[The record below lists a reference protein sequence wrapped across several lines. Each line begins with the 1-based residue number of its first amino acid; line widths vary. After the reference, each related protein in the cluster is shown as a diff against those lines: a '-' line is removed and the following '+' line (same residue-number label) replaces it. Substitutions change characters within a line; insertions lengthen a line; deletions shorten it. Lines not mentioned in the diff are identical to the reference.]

1 MKVVAAYL
9 LAVLGGNANPDAA
22 AINKI
27 LSSVGIEAKGENV
40 DKLIAQLKGKNV
52 EDVIAEGT
60 KKLAALPA
68 GGAAVA
74 SAPAK
79 QEAVKEAP
87 KEDKKKK
94 EEPKEEEDEVSQ
106 FFLNYDIYKFQRI
119 WASDFSIKRTS
130 LFCSWQKGQ
139 YKNNNKI

>member
-9 LAVLGGNANPDAA
+9 LAVLGGHANPDAA

-27 LSSVGIEAKGENV
+27 LSSVGIEAKAENV
-40 DKLIAQLKGKNV
+40 DKLIAALKGKNV
-52 EDVIAEGT
+52 EEVIAEGT

-68 GGAAVA
+68 GGAAPA
-74 SAPAK
+74 AAPAK

-94 EEPKEEEDEVSQ
+94 EEPKEEEDEVS
-106 FFLNYDIYKFQRI
+106 FIVDFRFLTIFSRI
-119 WASDFSIKRTS
+119 WASVFSIKRTS
-130 LFCSWQKGQ
+130 LFMF
-139 YKNNNKI
+139 